1 MAHDLSERCRLIGP
15 CCFGSLSGDPSH
27 RRQLCREGDDLGSG
41 AGYARTH
48 FVDSEGDSTDTN
60 SLYFDNVDISTTRS
74 TTAPLPPEPTDPAP
88 TGDDTVTIT
97 LGGSDYL
104 GDPMAAF
111 IFDGK
116 EIGRATITADYEKG
130 EAQTFT
136 FKGAFD
142 SDGLQTHRITVK
154 LLNDK
159 WDGNKLVTTDSGH
172 DRNLFVESVTVNGV
186 TKEPNKLITSGSAGW
201 DFQL

>member
-1 MAHDLSERCRLIGP
+1 
-15 CCFGSLSGDPSH
+15 
-27 RRQLCREGDDLGSG
+27 
-41 AGYARTH
+41 
-48 FVDSEGDSTDTN
+48 
-60 SLYFDNVDISTTRS
+60 
-74 TTAPLPPEPTDPAP
+74 
-88 TGDDTVTIT
+88 
-97 LGGSDYL
+97 
-104 GDPMAAF
+104 MAAF

-116 EIGRATITADYEKG
+116 EIGRVTITADYEKG

-159 WDGNKLVTTDSGH
+159 WDGNKLATTDSGH
-172 DRNLFVESVTVNGV
+172 DRNLFVESVVVNGV

-201 DFQL
+201 DLQLLGRSPTPSASECSPPLSRLAGGCPRSGSLAAVHRAIVFSAALSTSTVTSTSSWLLVPGRPQLRNEAKMAPNQALADPEPVGLCYTLIRIDLPATTNERAG